1 MNIVCISKQKINVD
15 ILLTMLFE
23 LPCSP
28 ISLLCVRPDR
38 YQNEIYWG
46 NGTAKT
52 LLAPQL
58 PRVFDTVDHLL

>member
-1 MNIVCISKQKINVD
+1 
-15 ILLTMLFE
+15 MLFE